1 LRARRSF
8 SRIRIVLILWS
19 RERALDLT
27 RITTLEDLQK
37 LLEALG
43 RHGIGEFEFESGGNR
58 LRIAKTP
65 TSEGAGLTV
74 LSGLPGVPAAA
85 PPPAAA
91 PAAAEAEGPKEPAL
105 AEGVKVITSPMV
117 GTFYRAPSPE
127 ADPFVSEGDRVAA
140 DATVGLIEAMKVM
153 NEIPS
158 GHVGVIEKVLVSNGE
173 SVEFGQALYHIKT
186 E

>member
-1 LRARRSF
+1 
-8 SRIRIVLILWS
+8 
-19 RERALDLT
+19 
-27 RITTLEDLQK
+27 
-37 LLEALG
+37 
-43 RHGIGEFEFESGGNR
+43 
-58 LRIAKTP
+58 
-65 TSEGAGLTV
+65 
-74 LSGLPGVPAAA
+74 
-85 PPPAAA
+85 
-91 PAAAEAEGPKEPAL
+91 
-105 AEGVKVITSPMV
+105 MV

-173 SVEFGQALYHIKT
+173 SVELGQALYHVKT